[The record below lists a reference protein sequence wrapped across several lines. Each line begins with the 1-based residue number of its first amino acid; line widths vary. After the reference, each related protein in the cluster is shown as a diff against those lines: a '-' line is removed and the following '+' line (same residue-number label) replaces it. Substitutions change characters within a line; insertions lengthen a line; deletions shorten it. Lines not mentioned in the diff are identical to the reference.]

1 MNTAIENYFAALE
14 VNLIQRE
21 AIIAYEILR
30 REVTPGDGKLRAK
43 AALRGGDTL
52 EFFVYVKETA
62 GAIQQMKYSF
72 HWQDSQGR
80 LRRRWDNAPHHPD
93 LPNAPHHVH
102 EQDDTATPMT
112 LIPDLFFVITQIEKG
127 P

>member
-43 AALRGGDTL
+43 AVLRGGDTL
-52 EFFVYVKETA
+52 EFFC
-62 GAIQQMKYSF
+62 
-72 HWQDSQGR
+72 
-80 LRRRWDNAPHHPD
+80 LR
-93 LPNAPHHVH
+93 
-102 EQDDTATPMT
+102 
-112 LIPDLFFVITQIEKG
+112 
-127 P
+127 